1 MRLERTRAT
10 RASGLALLGLAAGIA
25 SIPAGCEQSSPP
37 LRDCFARVWVPTSD
51 GPTTV
56 LGSFNGWTGVGTPL
70 EEHDPEWRLLRL
82 ELPPGEHQYLLESGG
97 ERRLDPN
104 NPLTSYR
111 AGDRAEVNLLLVP
124 DCESPSIKVE
134 AAEASEVGAV
144 SVSARFLAAGDPT
157 PLARA
162 TVTAAT
168 IDGQPIEVASVDP
181 SSGRIELAASGLPVG
196 RHTIVIEAASASG
209 RVAEATRA
217 SVFVAPR
224 APTPADAVLYQIVV
238 DRFLGDGGTPLADPP
253 TPGSR
258 AGGTLAGVRAALDDG
273 YFDRLGVTGL
283 WLSPVYQ
290 NPTEARAGLDGNLY
304 EGYHGYWVTNDRVV
318 EPRFG
323 GEAALRELVAAAH
336 ARGIQVLLDVVPNHV
351 YEDNPTYLE
360 NVDRG
365 WFQPPGCVCGTAE
378 CPWSDNIQTCWF
390 TDYLPDFEMRDPD
403 VVQHTLA
410 ETRFWV
416 HGFDVD
422 GVRVD
427 AVPMMP
433 RSATRRIARD
443 LRGSTF
449 PRESTFLL
457 GEVFT
462 GPGLG
467 GLAQLKTHL
476 GPAGLDSVFD
486 FPLMWALRD
495 GIASRT
501 ADFEEVEAILVA
513 EEEEL
518 AGSGATL
525 ARMLDNHDVSRFI
538 SVANGDAFGSPWLEP
553 AAQPENDEPYD
564 RQELG
569 LAALFTLPGLVVLYH
584 GDEVGIAG
592 AGDPDCRR
600 VLPTDGELSPR
611 RLALREATARLSALR
626 SCSESLRRGDRV
638 PLLAEGTSYVYV
650 RGSDSDAPVLVVLS
664 ASDAPETIQ
673 FDAASLPP
681 GLYVDTQT
689 GEALDVASAAIT
701 VDLPPRS
708 YRIYLPSGAACL

>member
-1 MRLERTRAT
+1 MGSAVT
-10 RASGLALLGLAAGIA
+10 
-25 SIPAGCEQSSPP
+25 PACGDVSPP
-37 LRDCFARVWVPTSD
+37 LRDCYARIWVPTSD

-56 LGSFNGWTGVGTPL
+56 VGSFNGWTGIGTPL
-70 EEHDPEWRLLRL
+70 AEHDASWRLLRL
-82 ELPPGEHQYLLESGG
+82 DLPPGEHHYLLESDG

-104 NPLTSYR
+104 NPLTAYR
-111 AGDRAEVNLLLVP
+111 NEDLAEVSLLLVP

-134 AAEASEVGAV
+134 TAEATDVGDV
-144 SVSARFLAAGDPT
+144 SLSALFLSASDKSPV
-157 PLARA
+157 ARSSVEAA
-162 TVTAAT
+162 TV
-168 IDGQPIEVASVDP
+168 DGRKLEVVSVDP
-181 SSGRIELAASGLPVG
+181 SSGRIEIATSGLPVG
-196 RHTIVIEAASASG
+196 RHTVVIQAVSAAG
-209 RVAEATRA
+209 RPAETARA
-217 SVFVAPR
+217 SLFVAPR
-224 APTPADAVLYQIVV
+224 AKTPADGVLYQIVV
-238 DRFLGDGGTPLADPP
+238 DRFLGDGGSPLAPPP
-253 TPGSR
+253 TAGSR
-258 AGGTLAGVRAALDDG
+258 AGGTLDGVRAALEAG

-283 WLSPVYQ
+283 WLSPVYE

-304 EGYHGYWVTNDRVV
+304 EGYHGYWVKNGREV

-323 GEAALRELVAAAH
+323 GEAAFRALVDAAH
-336 ARGIQVLLDVVPNHV
+336 ERGVHVLLDVVPNHV

-365 WFQPPGCVCGTAE
+365 WFQPPGCVCGTPD
-378 CPWSDNIQTCWF
+378 CPWGEFIQKCWF
-390 TDYLPDFEMRDPD
+390 TDYLPDFELRDPD
-403 VVQHTLA
+403 VVAHTLS

-433 RSATRRIARD
+433 RSATRRIARE
-443 LRGSTF
+443 LRDSTF

-467 GLAQLKTHL
+467 GLSQLKTHL

-486 FPLMWALRD
+486 FPLMWALRNV
-495 GIASRT
+495 IASGDG
-501 ADFEEVEAILVA
+501 DFAEVEAILA
-513 EEEEL
+513 ATEEEL

-584 GDEVGIAG
+584 GDEIGVAG

-600 VLPTDGELSPR
+600 VLPADEELSPR

-626 SCSESLRRGDRV
+626 GCSASLRHGDRV
-638 PLLAEGTSYVYV
+638 PLLAEGSAYAYL
-650 RGSDSDAPVLVVLS
+650 RGSDSGAPVLVVLS
-664 ASDAPETIQ
+664 ASDAAETLQ
-673 FDAASLPP
+673 LDP
-681 GLYVDTQT
+681 GPLAPGTYVDALTGESVEVAPGVPLTLDMPPLSYRAFLQT
-689 GEALDVASAAIT
+689 GD
-701 VDLPPRS
+701 P
-708 YRIYLPSGAACL
+708 CL